1 MGRILVHGFYHL
13 SHRSFMGGT
22 RPNRRANISPLR
34 WVLQMKNKKD
44 TQQLATLVYVLAMR
58 KEIEKEVESRYIKRI
73 EYLVG
78 ANNELMKELE
88 HLVGELR
95 ENEIITV
102 SKESV
107 EDIEEGG
114 DELLHE
120 EGGVDDGNGLSE
132 DKQEYETTTD
142 AG

>member
-1 MGRILVHGFYHL
+1 MGRILVHDFRHI
-13 SHRSFMGGT
+13 SHGSSLGRT
-22 RPNRRANISPLR
+22 RPNRRSYISPLR

-58 KEIEKEVESRYIKRI
+58 KEIEKEVESRYTKRI

-78 ANNELMKELE
+78 ANNELMQELE
-88 HLVGELR
+88 HW

-120 EGGVDDGNGLSE
+120 EGGSVQDGNGLSE
-132 DKQEYETTTD
+132 DKQEYEF
-142 AG
+142 